1 MKRAP
6 RPVLLAVAAATGA
19 CCATTAAPARAG
31 DDNVATAQILFEEGR
46 RRMTKHDYEGA
57 CPKLAESQRLSPAVG
72 TEFNLADCWEH
83 IGKLAS
89 AWAAFLEV
97 ADLTHRRGEVE
108 REQAARARVDA
119 LEPRVGRLTI
129 DVPALRRVPDLEIHR
144 DGERVRDTLWGVA
157 VPVDAGD
164 HHVEARAPGRKPWS
178 ATVHTTDGGT
188 ASITVPDLPPAPTP
202 VPLTGTA
209 TPGSDAGAGAG
220 TGTGTGGTTTG
231 PAPGADHTAA
241 LIVLGG
247 SVVLAGIGITGLVER
262 ESKVNDYNA
271 DPACPSIGSA
281 TRPAHCDDLVSASN
295 TWMTV
300 AVVGFVTSG
309 LALAGGVTLW
319 LTAPRPAAA
328 GSSPAATSFHCAGG
342 LASIACAGTF

>member
-6 RPVLLAVAAATGA
+6 TLLLAAVGAGMCCAAAA
-19 CCATTAAPARAG
+19 PPARAG
-31 DDNVATAQILFEEGR
+31 DDDVATAQVLFEEGR
-46 RRMTKHDYEGA
+46 RRMMKHDYEGA

-129 DVPALRRVPDLEIHR
+129 DVAPLRRIPDLEIHR

-157 VPVDAGD
+157 VPVDGGD
-164 HHVEARAPGRKPWS
+164 HHVEARAPGKRTWAAVVRTK
-178 ATVHTTDGGT
+178 DGET
-188 ASITVPDLPPAPTP
+188 ASITVPDLAPAPVP
-202 VPLTGTA
+202 VPLSGTVTTGSSG
-209 TPGSDAGAGAG
+209 PESGAG
-220 TGTGTGGTTTG
+220 TGVTVG
-231 PAPGADHTAA
+231 PPPGADHTAA
-241 LIVLGG
+241 IIVLGG
-247 SVVLAGIGITGLVER
+247 SVVLAGLGVTSLIEH
-262 ESKVNDYNA
+262 ESKVSDYNA
-271 DPACPSIGSA
+271 DSSCPAIGSS
-281 TRPAHCDDLVSASN
+281 TRPAHCDDYVNAAN
-295 TWMTV
+295 TWTTV

-309 LALAGGVTLW
+309 LALAGGITLW
-319 LTAPRPAAA
+319 LTAPRASATA
-328 GSSPAATSFHCAGG
+328 TTSFRCRGG
-342 LASIACAGTF
+342 LGSIGCAGTF